1 MPARLIVYF
10 PLGDPAVGPR
20 LLDLYA
26 DAGVDVVECGWP
38 SADPYLDGPDVRA
51 SMTRALAHD
60 PGAAWSAVRE
70 RLARSGAPNALLM
83 TYVAG
88 RHPGLGDPHF
98 FSGAYGVLAVASP
111 GDVARAELEAHARAS
126 SAAVCA
132 FLPDPLTEPDIA
144 KARGADGYL
153 MLQAAPG
160 LTGPRPS
167 LDPANAQRIARLRG
181 AGISAPILLGF
192 GVSTP
197 DHARTAVALG
207 ADGVVVGSA
216 ALRAALQ
223 GRAALADLL
232 KGLRRGLDA

>member
-1 MPARLIVYF
+1 MPARLVVYF
-10 PLGDPAVGPR
+10 PLGDPAIGPD

-26 DAGVDVVECGWP
+26 NLGVDVVECGWP
-38 SADPYLDGPDVRA
+38 ASDPYLDGPDVRA
-51 SMTRALAHD
+51 SMARALPHD

-70 RLARSGAPNALLM
+70 WLAGRGGPSALLM

-88 RHPGLGDPHF
+88 RHPGLEDPHF

-111 GDVARAELEAHARAS
+111 GDLAQAELEARARAS
-126 SAAVCA
+126 GAAVCA
-132 FLPDPLTEPDIA
+132 FLPDPLTEPDIV
-144 KARGADGYL
+144 KARAADGYV

-167 LDPANAQRIARLRG
+167 LDPVNAKRIARLRDSG
-181 AGISAPILLGF
+181 VSAPILLGF
-192 GVSTP
+192 GVSKP
-197 DHARTAVALG
+197 EHARMALALG

-223 GRAALADLL
+223 GSAALAALL
-232 KGLRRGLDA
+232 KGLRRGLDG